1 MKICTKCKIETPKS
15 MMIQGG
21 EGSWCKQ
28 CSKEYTQRFRGT
40 ERGKAYN
47 TYYGMLNR
55 CYEPSSTRYSKYG
68 GAGVTVC
75 AEWLGDKGFDNF
87 FIWYQMQPNSSNNSY
102 QIDKDVICNSKGIKP
117 HYYSPETCQYVS
129 RSENQRNYSSL
140 LVNNTSGYTGV
151 TLNKDGVSWDLR
163 LHREHAGNITRSKF
177 SSALEAAKARE
188 TFIVVNELDFKL
200 EYVGSTMDLSEAPK
214 EPYTFYSS
222 SNYSMIRK
230 VAKSGKY
237 TGTIKL
243 LNGARKSIGTHF
255 TEREASEAYTKLVHQ
270 LGVEHI
276 NKPSRL
282 FGFGSITK
290 EVQ

>member
-87 FIWYQMQPNSSNNSY
+87 FIWYQMQPNSSNDSY

-163 LHREHAGNITRSKF
+163 LHREHVGNITRSKF

>member
-40 ERGKAYN
+40 ERGKAYS

-87 FIWYQMQPNSSNNSY
+87 FIWYQMQPNSSNDSY

-117 HYYSPETCQYVS
+117 HYYSPDTCQFVS
-129 RSENQRNYSSL
+129 RSENQRNYSTL
-140 LVNNTSGYTGV
+140 LSNNTSGYTGV
-151 TLNKDGVSWDLR
+151 SKNKDGIHWDFR
-163 LHREHAGNITRSKF
+163 LHREHNSNINRSGF
-177 SSALEAAKARE
+177 RTALEAAKSRE
-188 TFIVVNELDFKL
+188 ALIISNDLNFKL
-200 EYVGSTMDLSEAPK
+200 EHVGSSMELHERPADFN
-214 EPYTFYSS
+214 YFYAS
-222 SNYSMIRK
+222 SNYNSIRK
-230 VAKSGKY
+230 AKGKF
-237 TGTIKL
+237 TGVVNLSDGT
-243 LNGARKSIGTHF
+243 RKSIGTYL
-255 TEREASEAYTKLVHQ
+255 TEREAASKRNELIHSLNVLEFNTLSY
-270 LGVEHI
+270 
-276 NKPSRL
+276 L
-282 FGFGSITK
+282 FGYGVITK
-290 EVQ
+290 EP

>member
-40 ERGKAYN
+40 ERGKAYS

-75 AEWLGDKGFDNF
+75 TKWLGDKGFDNF
-87 FIWYQMQPNSSNNSY
+87 FIWYQMQPNSSNDSY

-151 TLNKDGVSWDLR
+151 TLNKNGITWDFR
-163 LHREHAGNITRSKF
+163 LHREYAGNINRSGF
-177 SSALEAAKARE
+177 LSALEAAKSRE
-188 TFIVVNELDFKL
+188 ACIIVNDLDFKL
-200 EYVGSTMDLSEAPK
+200 EYVGSSMDLSEAPS
-214 EPYTFYSS
+214 EPYSLYGS
-222 SNYSMIRK
+222 SNYSMVRRTN
-230 VAKSGKY
+230 SGKY

-243 LNGARKSIGTHF
+243 LDGTRKSIGQHS
-255 TEREASEAYTKLVHQ
+255 TEYLASKAYTTMATQ
-270 LGVEHI
+270 LGVQKI
-276 NKPSRL
+276 NKPSIL
-282 FGFGSITK
+282 FGFGPITK
-290 EVQ
+290 EV